1 MLKEHK
7 SGPSIHLTKGIVE
20 QHVYANVAVTEKST
34 SLKNIQ
40 IYYTCHLQMD
50 PLLNAL

>member
-7 SGPSIHLTKGIVE
+7 LELSIHLTKDIVE

-40 IYYTCHLQMD
+40 NYYMCHLQMD